1 MPTPRTLL
9 QEGIAHLEDLPVQ
22 RFIKTVETLKDKII
36 TEKLDGSNLWFGF
49 DPKGFFTSREGKSS
63 KTARFY
69 NVSDYAP
76 VAAYNGFRAA
86 HLALESVKAEILQ
99 ELKEEDLI
107 EVEIMFGRQP
117 NTVTYGVDD
126 KNFIVMLRPVN
137 GDADERFEKL
147 SRKLNKKTVNVT
159 STVISSNDGESLQT
173 QDVGMEWQFVE
184 VAPINLKRLD
194 LKQVERM
201 LSSLKAFLSDKNA
214 KLRNK
219 TNGDVSDINLG
230 TIGKADR
237 ESVKVERQRIND
249 HILSKFKKPIK
260 DLLLSTLVHKIKPA
274 LQAKDLHPDEDLG
287 VEGVVIRDPESGD
300 QTKLV
305 DKDTFTAIN
314 AFNSSVRNSISG
326 PIRTADQDAP
336 IDDRGGILG
345 QSKIRI
351 ATLLGAKEL
360 AVNSTAK
367 RFIQKLKADS
377 VESTAKELA
386 DSLNIGSLQSVKT
399 KILAILDS
407 TDDDIEAELQKFKSS
422 VSDIKLD
429 LKSGKQ
435 IGMSPEVVGRTLT
448 SFAETK
454 ADVAKL
460 KKAVLA
466 SSTTEE
472 LVQALYGRTL
482 QSLFKEDTM
491 KFNLLRKVNEDG
503 ESGEAAPAAPAEA
516 QMATAS
522 SSFAIA
528 PSEKRIFKG
537 SKPIM
542 RKIRKFKKAAK
553 FSSDGNFSNKV
564 KEDTSSFDKIEF
576 AKDVDDNTTAV
587 KDPEFKTLRNNITVN
602 NANSQ
607 TAISD
612 YLQKAHEINDE
623 VDSVAFGMENDDGSI
638 IKVWVNA
645 EHADDFEKSL
655 AELLGKEDDA
665 EKVINDLA
673 DDYDIIDVEWPKVD
687 EPESADMEPE
697 NDDAL
702 EFSDDLEGGESD
714 IDQDDAGKPD
724 DTGAEDDTADNEE
737 LSSAEDAS
745 DAEKSD
751 EDAPEIFLGTKS
763 DEDENEEPPEST
775 DEVEG
780 EDAAD
785 GQAEDS
791 QDDELDDEDDDGLDD
806 EDEDGDEL
814 DDEDGDELEDGDGDE
829 LEDDDELDDD
839 DDELIDPEQKPK
851 KKKQDKENTVES
863 YGEKFKQ
870 KLLTEAKKKKEDA
883 QASKPAT
890 KNTKAVSKL
899 DSKSKELASSFPAA
913 SDQAVISLVLS
924 LGAPASAL
932 ELHKTELRDGIVRA
946 SKLYRKNSTFKMWVT
961 KLTNALDA
969 FSGSVT
975 EQTNFGKQLSGKYQK
990 EVFDVMI
997 ALGLPESVT
1006 ATAARTLK
1014 AGIKSSASVV
1024 SDDSEIRLFFSS
1036 VAEQLGVSTSGPKA
1050 KVTEAISEDGVGEII
1065 MRLLQAIG
1073 IEVEQNSSVF
1083 HQMNKPDVR
1092 RSLLKL
1098 SSSGILK
1105 SRLGAIVHS
1114 IEEKTIISP
1123 SKRTN
1128 SEI

>member
-1 MPTPRTLL
+1 MPTLQTLL

-22 RFIKTVETLKDKII
+22 QFIKTVETLKDKII

-86 HLALESVKAEILQ
+86 HLALESVKAEIMR

-147 SRKLNKKTVNVT
+147 SRKLNKKTIDVT

-173 QDVGMEWQFVE
+173 QDVSMEWQFVE
-184 VAPINLKRLD
+184 VAPINLKHLD
-194 LKQVERM
+194 LQQVERM
-201 LSSLKAFLSDKNA
+201 MSSLKSFLSDKNA
-214 KLRNK
+214 KLKNK
-219 TNGDVSDINLG
+219 TNGDVSEINLG
-230 TIGKADR
+230 SIGKADR
-237 ESVKVERQRIND
+237 ETVKAERQRIND

-274 LQAKDLHPDEDLG
+274 LQSKELHPDEDLG
-287 VEGVVIRDPESGD
+287 IEGVVIRDPESGD

-314 AFNSSVRNSISG
+314 AFNSSIRNSISG
-326 PIRTADQDAP
+326 PIRTSDQDAP

-367 RFIQKLKADS
+367 KFIQKLKTDS
-377 VESTAKELA
+377 IEATAKELA
-386 DSLNIGSLQSVKT
+386 NSLNIGSLQSVKT
-399 KILAILDS
+399 KVLAILN
-407 TDDDIEAELQKFKSS
+407 TADDDIEAELQKFKSS
-422 VSDIKLD
+422 VSDIKLN

-435 IGMSPEVVGRTLT
+435 IGFSPEVVGRTLT

-454 ADVAKL
+454 ADIAKL
-460 KKAVLA
+460 TKAVSA
-466 SSTTEE
+466 CSTTEE
-472 LVQALYGRTL
+472 LVQALYGRAL

-503 ESGEAAPAAPAEA
+503 EAAPAEA

-522 SSFAIA
+522 SSSAIA
-528 PSEKRIFKG
+528 PLEKRIFKG

-542 RKIRKFKKAAK
+542 RRVRKFKKASK
-553 FSSDGNFSNKV
+553 FTSGGVFTNKV
-564 KEDTSSFDKIEF
+564 KEDFTSFNN
-576 AKDVDDNTTAV
+576 AKDVDDNSIAV

-602 NANSQ
+602 DANSQ
-607 TAISD
+607 IDISN

-623 VDSVAFGMENDDGSI
+623 VDSVAFGMENSDGSI

-655 AELLGKEDDA
+655 ADLLGKEDDA

-673 DDYDIIDVEWPKVD
+673 DDFDIIDVEWPKVE
-687 EPESADMEPE
+687 EPESSGTEQE
-697 NDDAL
+697 NDETI
-702 EFSDDLEGGESD
+702 EFSDDQEASEPEAIGDKEEADS
-714 IDQDDAGKPD
+714 PEEPN
-724 DTGAEDDTADNEE
+724 EDVDEP
-737 LSSAEDAS
+737 
-745 DAEKSD
+745 D
-751 EDAPEIFLGTKS
+751 EDEPEIFLGTKS
-763 DEDENEEPPEST
+763 DEEQEQAETDEPPEPA
-775 DEVEG
+775 DEP
-780 EDAAD
+780 A
-785 GQAEDS
+785 
-791 QDDELDDEDDDGLDD
+791 DD
-806 EDEDGDEL
+806 EDEPVQDEPIE
-814 DDEDGDELEDGDGDE
+814 DEEQDEDE
-829 LEDDDELDDD
+829 
-839 DDELIDPEQKPK
+839 DELIDPEQKPK

-883 QASKPAT
+883 PASKPTT

-899 DSKSKELASSFPAA
+899 DTKSKELASFFPAA
-913 SDQAVISLVLS
+913 SDQAVISLVVS
-924 LGAPASAL
+924 LGAPTSAL
-932 ELHKTELRDGIVRA
+932 ELHKSELRDSIVSA

-969 FSGSVT
+969 FTGTVA
-975 EQTNFGKQLSGKYQK
+975 EQSNFSKQLSGKYQQ

-997 ALGLPESVT
+997 ALGLPESIT
-1006 ATAARTLK
+1006 TTAARALK
-1014 AGIKSSASVV
+1014 AGIKSSANVI
-1024 SDDSEIRLFFSS
+1024 SDDSEIRLFFASM
-1036 VAEQLGVSTSGPKA
+1036 AEQLGVTTPGSKT
-1050 KVTEAISEDGVGEII
+1050 KVAEAVNEDDAGEVI

-1073 IEVEQNSSVF
+1073 IEVEQNTSVF
-1083 HQMNKPDVR
+1083 YQMNRPQVR
-1092 RSLLKL
+1092 RTLLKL
-1098 SSSGILK
+1098 SNSGILK
-1105 SRLGAIVHS
+1105 SRLSAIVHS
-1114 IEEKTIISP
+1114 IEEKTIIFP
-1123 SKRTN
+1123 TN
-1128 SEI
+1128 RPAREI

>member
-1 MPTPRTLL
+1 MPTPQTLL

-36 TEKLDGSNLWFGF
+36 TEKLDGSNLWVGF

-86 HLALESVKAEILQ
+86 HLALESVKAEIMQ
-99 ELKEEDLI
+99 ELDEEDLI

-184 VAPINLKRLD
+184 VAPINLKHLD
-194 LKQVERM
+194 LQQVERM
-201 LSSLKAFLSDKNA
+201 LSSLKKFLSDKNT

-237 ESVKVERQRIND
+237 ETVKAERQRIND
-249 HILSKFKKPIK
+249 YILSKFKKPIK

-274 LQAKDLHPDEDLG
+274 LQAKELHPDEDLG

-367 RFIQKLKADS
+367 KFIQKLKADS

-386 DSLNIGSLQSVKT
+386 DSLNIGSLQSVKA
-399 KILAILDS
+399 KILAILNS
-407 TDDDIEAELQKFKSS
+407 TDDDIETELQKFKSS
-422 VSDIKLD
+422 VSDIKLS

-460 KKAVLA
+460 KKAVSA

-472 LVQALYGRTL
+472 LVQALYGRAL

-491 KFNLLRKVNEDG
+491 KFNLLRKVNEEG
-503 ESGEAAPAAPAEA
+503 EGGEAGAAPVEA

-522 SSFAIA
+522 SSSAIA
-528 PSEKRIFKG
+528 PLEKRIFKG

-542 RKIRKFKKAAK
+542 RKVRKFQKAAK
-553 FSSDGNFSNKV
+553 FSSGGMFSNKV
-564 KEDTSSFDKIEF
+564 KEDTSSFDKIKF
-576 AKDVDDNTTAV
+576 AKDVDDSTIAV

-602 NANSQ
+602 DANSQ
-607 TAISD
+607 SAISD

-623 VDSVAFGMENDDGSI
+623 VDSVAFGMENSDGSI

-673 DDYDIIDVEWPKVD
+673 DDYDIIDVEWPKAD
-687 EPESADMEPE
+687 EPESTDMEPE

-702 EFSDDLEGGESD
+702 EFSDDQEGGEAD
-714 IDQDDAGKPD
+714 VALD
-724 DTGAEDDTADNEE
+724 DTDKLDDTEVEGDEE
-737 LSSAEDAS
+737 PSSAEETP
-745 DAEKSD
+745 DAEESDTEGAEGTAKSD
-751 EDAPEIFLGTKS
+751 EDEPEIFLGTKS
-763 DEDENEEPPEST
+763 DEEEEEEEEVQDEEPPEPPEPT
-775 DEVEG
+775 DEVED
-780 EDAAD
+780 EAAD
-785 GQAEDS
+785 EQADDE
-791 QDDELDDEDDDGLDD
+791 QDELDDEQD
-806 EDEDGDEL
+806 E
-814 DDEDGDELEDGDGDE
+814 
-829 LEDDDELDDD
+829 
-839 DDELIDPEQKPK
+839 DELIDPEQKPK

-883 QASKPAT
+883 PASKPAA
-890 KNTKAVSKL
+890 KNVKAVSNL

-913 SDQAVISLVLS
+913 ADQAVISLALS
-924 LGAPASAL
+924 LGAPAGAL

-961 KLTNALDA
+961 KLSNALDA
-969 FSGSVT
+969 FSGAVT
-975 EQTNFGKQLSGKYQK
+975 EQTNFGKQLSGKYQQ

-1006 ATAARTLK
+1006 TTAARALK
-1014 AGIKSSASVV
+1014 AGIKSSASVI

-1036 VAEQLGVSTSGPKA
+1036 MAEQLGVSTSGSKA
-1050 KVTEAISEDGVGEII
+1050 KVTEAVDEDGAGEII

-1073 IEVEQNSSVF
+1073 IEVEQNTSVF

-1092 RSLLKL
+1092 RALLKL
-1098 SSSGILK
+1098 STSGILK

-1114 IEEKTIISP
+1114 IEEKTIIFP